1 VRNGAVNLVGWRLE
15 EALTGKG
22 RWQRSSG
29 KVRRGPEFSDRRRWA
44 GGSRGVSGCSCDWGK
59 RGKGE
64 ERNEARHAVVQ
75 LFYTGMQRWGT
86 VDESAPHDRRGPR
99 EREGRGGES
108 RPTGGRRPA
117 SVAQPC
123 HAASSTGEREGADRW
138 AQTHS
143 VGRLHR
149 LTGGPGRIVP
159 GLNKFQNN
167 PYLIQTCP
175 NLLQSKEDIRLLQN
189 FEIKYG
195 WKVFEIRNNFP

>member
-1 VRNGAVNLVGWRLE
+1 MRHGTRWCGCFIPACGGGGRLM
-15 EALTGKG
+15 
-22 RWQRSSG
+22 
-29 KVRRGPEFSDRRRWA
+29 RRRHTT
-44 GGSRGVSGCSCDWGK
+44 
-59 RGKGE
+59 GE
-64 ERNEARHAVVQ
+64 
-75 LFYTGMQRWGT
+75 G
-86 VDESAPHDRRGPR
+86 R

-123 HAASSTGEREGADRW
+123 HAAGSIGEREGADRW

-167 PYLIQTCP
+167 PYLIQTHP